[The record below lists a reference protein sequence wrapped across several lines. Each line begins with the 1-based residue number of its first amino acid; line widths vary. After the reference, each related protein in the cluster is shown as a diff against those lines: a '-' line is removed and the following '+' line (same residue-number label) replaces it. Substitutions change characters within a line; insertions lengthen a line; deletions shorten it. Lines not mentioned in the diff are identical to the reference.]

1 MIRPGTLYIE
11 TLLLYSK
18 FIPGS
23 CSVINFVKRFN
34 NISTLRYFL
43 AFKKKAII
51 QRWFLAFT
59 PKEVLKADSFM
70 DVATR
75 FCG

>member
-1 MIRPGTLYIE
+1 MTLV
-11 TLLLYSK
+11 L
-18 FIPGS
+18 
-23 CSVINFVKRFN
+23 CD
-34 NISTLRYFL
+34 ISWHS
-43 AFKKKAII
+43 KKATI

-75 FCG
+75 FCW